1 MDNIALLR
9 FEIVLFFVSLW
20 YIFYYL
26 LDKIIAFFVKIKNII
41 KPDRT
46 ALKEK
51 IEQIIENNEE
61 LKIEE
66 KKSILTEQK
75 NKLSASDNKKIVE
88 MLKRVQLNISKWY
101 LDSAKSIIVEWLA
114 IDKNNKDL
122 NIELAKLYES
132 EKNYL
137 KAEYIYKDLL
147 LTIKS
152 KFEILKKLGLN
163 LAMQQKY
170 SESIEYFTQAHNKK
184 KDDNEVIEYLV
195 DLNYEIKNYK
205 ETLKYVTIFL
215 IQFPRNIDKIMI
227 KADCLEITWQM
238 EDSLNMYKKALEL
251 QPYSSVIRE
260 KVASL
265 AHFSRV

>member
-1 MDNIALLR
+1 M
-9 FEIVLFFVSLW
+9 
-20 YIFYYL
+20 
-26 LDKIIAFFVKIKNII
+26 KIKKVIM
-41 KPDRT
+41 PDRT

-51 IEQIIENNEE
+51 LEQIIENNEE
-61 LKIEE
+61 AKSEE
-66 KKSILTEQK
+66 KKIALTEHK
-75 NKLSASDNKKIVE
+75 LKLSASDNKKIVE
-88 MLKRVQLNISKWY
+88 MLKRVQLNLSKWY
-101 LDSAKSIIVEWLA
+101 LDTAKSIIVEWLA

-122 NIELAKLYES
+122 NLELAKLYES

-152 KFEILKKLGLN
+152 NFEVTKKLGLN

-170 SESIEYFTQAHNKK
+170 SESIEFFTQAHNKK
-184 KDDNEVIEYLV
+184 KDDNGVIEYLV

-205 ETLKYVTIFL
+205 ETLRYVTIFL

-227 KADCLEITWQM
+227 KADCLEILWQM

-251 QPYSSVIRE
+251 QPYSSVIRD
-260 KVASL
+260 KVSSL
-265 AHFSRV
+265 AYFSRV